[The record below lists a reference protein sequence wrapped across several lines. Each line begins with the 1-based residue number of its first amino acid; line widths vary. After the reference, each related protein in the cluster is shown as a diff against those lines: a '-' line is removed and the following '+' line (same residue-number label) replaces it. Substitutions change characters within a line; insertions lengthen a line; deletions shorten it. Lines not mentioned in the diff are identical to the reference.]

1 MHEWVLKMEDN
12 NIIHK
17 GEVELD
23 LTRKHSSRMRTTL
36 LPTVEGGNVILGW
49 RAVNMLQNE
58 HQQKEVRMLG
68 KSLLRVSSNGIFR

>member
-36 LPTVEGGNVILGW
+36 LPTVEGGNIILGW
-49 RAVNMLQNE
+49 RAVNML
-58 HQQKEVRMLG
+58 
-68 KSLLRVSSNGIFR
+68 